1 LAELNNGIG
10 THGKYR
16 IGVDARQLST
26 QLTGIGRYN
35 LEILSRLVQM
45 GHEWYVYSHREIELG
60 KWGYPNVHV
69 RTARLSHTYLRMLWS
84 QSVMPWWAYTDQLDL
99 FWSPLHRLPVFLPE
113 KMASVV
119 TIHDLVWK
127 HSGDTMRPI
136 NRWLDS
142 RLMPEAVRK
151 SDRVI
156 AVSASTAR
164 DIEIEM
170 PFAYGKVRTIPLG
183 NSVVG
188 PPQPRAALSELGLD
202 VPYFLFVG
210 TLEPRKNLG
219 RLLEAFS
226 RLSTTE
232 VGGAV
237 LAIAGGV
244 GWGGVDVDD
253 LIHQWGLQGRV
264 RKLGYVSDQQLATL
278 YAHALFLAMPSLY
291 EGFGLPILEALSR
304 GVPVLTSDISS
315 MPEVAGAAAVLVSPY
330 SVDSISNGLATLLG
344 DNAFRLQ
351 LASRAVASAARFNW
365 DQAALETMATFEEAI
380 AVRHEKIASKY

>member
-1 LAELNNGIG
+1 
-10 THGKYR
+10 
-16 IGVDARQLST
+16 
-26 QLTGIGRYN
+26 
-35 LEILSRLVQM
+35 
-45 GHEWYVYSHREIELG
+45 
-60 KWGYPNVHV
+60 
-69 RTARLSHTYLRMLWS
+69 
-84 QSVMPWWAYTDQLDL
+84 
-99 FWSPLHRLPVFLPE
+99 
-113 KMASVV
+113 
-119 TIHDLVWK
+119 
-127 HSGDTMRPI
+127 
-136 NRWLDS
+136 
-142 RLMPEAVRK
+142 MPEAVRK

-156 AVSASTAR
+156 AVSASTTR

-188 PPQPRAALSELGLD
+188 TPQPRAALSDLGLD

-315 MPEVAGAAAVLVSPY
+315 MPEVAAAAAVLVSPY

-344 DNAFRLQ
+344 DSGFRLQ

>member
-1 LAELNNGIG
+1 M
-10 THGKYR
+10 
-16 IGVDARQLST
+16 LSEPI
-26 QLTGIGRYN
+26 TGIGRYN
-35 LEILSRLVQM
+35 QEILSRLVSK
-45 GHEWYVYSHREIELG
+45 GHEWFLYSHRPLPVGQWNLE
-60 KWGYPNVHV
+60 NVHI
-69 RTARLSHTYLRMLWS
+69 RTSTISNLYQRMLWA
-84 QSVMPWWAYTDQLDL
+84 QSILPFWANRDELDL
-99 FWSPLHRLPVFLPE
+99 FWAPAHRIPFFLS
-113 KMASVV
+113 ADISRVV
-119 TIHDLVWK
+119 TVHDLVWK
-127 HSGDTMRPI
+127 MEGHTMRPLS
-136 NRWLDS
+136 RLLDS
-142 RLMPEAVRK
+142 LLMPEAVRLA
-151 SDRVI
+151 DRVL
-156 AVSASTAR
+156 AVSLSTSLDLNR
-164 DIEIEM
+164 FI
-170 PFAYGKVRTIPLG
+170 PSSLGKVRTIPLG

-188 PPQPRAALSELGLD
+188 TPQPRAALSDLGLD

-253 LIHQWGLQGRV
+253 LIHQWGLHGRV

-344 DNAFRLQ
+344 DNAFRLK

-380 AVRHEKIASKY
+380 AVRHKKIASKY